1 MMEKRRTVVT
11 SIYEEDFNSEI
22 RLSKEKRSDI
32 SSKYRYQKQ
41 NLIRWFPITYTGRL
55 LIHILDV
62 ILPLKEHYTS
72 RSNIRCSSF
81 SRQTV
86 PTSRTNFRCSFYLK
100 KSFYIEDNHNLENI
114 GRTRLKVILLTNL
127 IDQVPQGILIPG
139 SVTS

>member
-22 RLSKEKRSDI
+22 RLSKEKRSD
-32 SSKYRYQKQ
+32 
-41 NLIRWFPITYTGRL
+41 ITYTGRL

-86 PTSRTNFRCSFYLK
+86 PTSRTNFRCSFYLE